1 MSQSTNYSQTE
12 IVCEKLACAGV
23 GANSARAEYVSNSP
37 LKESELGMNPLPYL
51 FVFYSHSKYD
61 WL

>member
-12 IVCEKLACAGV
+12 IVCEKLAWAGV
-23 GANSARAEYVSNSP
+23 GTNGNSP

>member
-12 IVCEKLACAGV
+12 IVCEKLARAGV
-23 GANSARAEYVSNSP
+23 GANGNSP

-61 WL
+61 